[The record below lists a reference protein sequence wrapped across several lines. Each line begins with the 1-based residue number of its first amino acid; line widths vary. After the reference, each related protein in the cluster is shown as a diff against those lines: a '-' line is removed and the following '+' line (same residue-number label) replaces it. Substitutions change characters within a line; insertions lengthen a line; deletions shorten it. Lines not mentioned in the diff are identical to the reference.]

1 MYRVA
6 LVLGILG
13 GLFWISL
20 GFYPSECVPVTGAS
34 EVFCN
39 RLWTP
44 ALVAMLTGATGLFWL
59 LRPRA
64 SRSVRWSLL
73 AVTIGFAMMAAGNGL
88 EYWVAF
94 KLPHQGGIG
103 GPIRGLLFMTFLV
116 GWLVALVTAGVA
128 GVGLFRGPT
137 GIASPRWPSLLFVL
151 PLPLTLVFATLGPT
165 WMGIPVGLLGV
176 LIGLYGLYCLAQPTR
191 PSESP

>member
-1 MYRVA
+1 MHRVA

-20 GFYPSECVPVTGAS
+20 PFYPSECVPVTGAS

-44 ALVAMLTGATGLFWL
+44 ALLAMLTGAAGICWL

-73 AVTIGFAMMAAGNGL
+73 AMTIGFAMMAAGNGL

-103 GPIRGLLFMTFLV
+103 GPIRGLLWMTAPA
-116 GWLVALVTAGVA
+116 GWLVALVAACVA
-128 GVGLFRGPT
+128 GVGLYRGVT
-137 GIASPRWPSLLFVL
+137 GFALPRWPSLLFVL
-151 PLPLTLVFATLGPT
+151 PLPLTLVFAALGPT
-165 WMGIPVGLLGV
+165 WAGGIQLGLLGV
-176 LIGLYGLYCLAQPTR
+176 LIGLYGLALPTR